1 MVTPNFTGNYRHGR
15 QVNLARSS
23 ASSHRSSQSILKDAS
38 AARAQR
44 EELRKR
50 ERSAIVIQSFY
61 RGRRDVAQA
70 RERLREEFIRLAG
83 QQSVAM
89 SPGDVAAMFVFF
101 FGKGNSGA
109 THQDVSLIPMLE
121 RMIGGSSGLADVDSS
136 RARKLARVL
145 LGCLRNVETNHEIQ
159 ISCLRLLRIIQ
170 AKVSLEEV
178 IASYSSLISGLR
190 DASALAKVV
199 ENVIIA
205 TKSTPDRARALL
217 DYVKYFLSTP
227 NLFVNITE
235 VGVQMHIQEVF
246 NFSADI
252 IPLIANPAIQ
262 SSTTA
267 TLYEPEADQDSR
279 LEWLLANILYMWRH
293 QRMPEGPII
302 TIPFMRALS
311 NILRGLSVSAGKRL
325 SRALSTSSGGVDQFV
340 RDNLEVLKERQNIEL
355 SILPVTSM
363 LSSNGTGPNRE
374 ALLATCLYFVSLL
387 RIWPLKNS
395 EIRYFLYLTPEYTL
409 PLFFKTLKAS
419 RLFDII
425 MFKSF
430 GPTAVSSG
438 ATASLWAPAV
448 DDEYHDIAIQEWEI
462 LSLFLDICWHWMIMT
477 DDDEFFDETQ
487 YGLSLSDVRELGMFL
502 KVLVF
507 LIVCNDDATVI
518 IHRGRQIKIG
528 AGGDNHVALS
538 NSSALTLNKI
548 KTNAIGIMRQLV
560 YRDSRRSFLNK
571 KYWLM
576 DDRIDIPAFTA
587 QAIIDE
593 DRMDRYFE
601 QNMLEISDD
610 TSESEFEVPETGFSS
625 SSARLDLRAKMMVTP
640 RIEILQKIPF
650 ILPFQSRV
658 EIFDRSLDHDRAKHG
673 LDRDYELRW
682 RRHKAEIRRS
692 HMLEDAFN
700 QLNGL
705 RSELKSLIGITFVND
720 FGVEAGIDGGGI
732 TKEFLVGVCKE
743 GFDPANG
750 LFLENSQNLLYPNPA
765 ATSPEQLQ
773 YFEFLGRVIGKALYQ
788 GILVEVS
795 FAQFFLSKWQVQ
807 NNTVFG
813 TGFRNTFDDLWS
825 LDPELYRG
833 LIKLKNYS
841 GDVESDFGL
850 NFTIT
855 NSHNITVELIRN
867 GAHVAVTAAN
877 RLQYIHEVANY
888 KLNKELYR
896 QTQAF
901 LFGMNDLLSPTW
913 LVMFSPNEMQ
923 TLVGGAALPIDI
935 EDWKKNTVYGG
946 FYEKDPTITYFWEVI
961 EELNDE
967 DVRSVLKFVTSVSR
981 APLQGFSSLKPSFTI
996 RESGLA
1002 QDRLP
1007 TASTCV
1013 NMLKLPRYVTKET
1026 LKSKLMFAVTAGA
1039 GFDLS

>member
-23 ASSHRSSQSILKDAS
+23 AASHRSSQSILKDAS

-44 EELRKR
+44 EQARKR
-50 ERSAIVIQSFY
+50 ERAAIAIQSFY
-61 RGRRDVAQA
+61 RGRKDVAQA
-70 RERLREEFIRLAG
+70 RDRVREEFVKLAG
-83 QQSVAM
+83 QDHVDLC
-89 SPGDVAAMFVFF
+89 PGDIVGMFVFF
-101 FGKGNSGA
+101 FGKGDSSGIYR
-109 THQDVSLIPMLE
+109 DDSLVPVLE
-121 RMIGGSSGLADVDSS
+121 RMLGSDERVNEIDPF

-145 LGCLRNVETNHEIQ
+145 LGCVRNAETIQEIRN
-159 ISCLRLLRIIQ
+159 SCLRLLRIVQ
-170 AKVSLEEV
+170 TKVPLEDV
-178 IASYSSLISGLR
+178 IESYSSLISGLR
-190 DASALAKVV
+190 DASATARVV

-205 TKSTPDRARALL
+205 VESAPDKHSALL

-227 NLFVNITE
+227 HLFENVADS
-235 VGVQMHIQEVF
+235 GVQTRVKELF
-246 NFSADI
+246 NFSGDI
-252 IPLIANPAIQ
+252 IPLIGSPIIQ
-262 SSTTA
+262 SPATA
-267 TLYEPEADQDSR
+267 TVYKSKSEQDTR
-279 LEWLLANILYMWRH
+279 LQWLLANILYIWRH
-293 QRMPEGPII
+293 QRIRMRPIL
-302 TIPFMRALS
+302 TVPLMRALS
-311 NILRGLSVSAGKRL
+311 NILRGLSAGVSKRL
-325 SRALSTSSGGVDQFV
+325 SKALSTSSGDIEQFV
-340 RDNLEVLKERQNIEL
+340 LDNLEVLKERHNIEMAV
-355 SILPVTSM
+355 SPVTSM
-363 LSSNGTGPNRE
+363 LSSSSTAANLDD
-374 ALLATCLYFVSLL
+374 LLAICLYFVSLL
-387 RIWPLKNS
+387 RIWPSKNS
-395 EIRYFLYLTPEYTL
+395 EIRYFLYLSPEYTL
-409 PLFFKTLKAS
+409 PLFFKTLKSS
-419 RLFDII
+419 RLFDTI
-425 MFKSF
+425 MFKSS
-430 GPTAVSSG
+430 GPTVSSS
-438 ATASLWAPAV
+438 AASLWAPAAG
-448 DDEYHDIAIQEWEI
+448 DEYHDIAIQEWEI

-487 YGLSLSDVRELGMFL
+487 YGLSLFDVRYLGTFL
-502 KVLVF
+502 KILVF
-507 LIVCNDDATVI
+507 LIVCNEDTTVI

-528 AGGDNHVALS
+528 SGGDNNVALS
-538 NSSALTLNKI
+538 ESGALTLNNI
-548 KTNAIGIMRQLV
+548 KAKAIGVMRQLF
-560 YRDSRRSFLNK
+560 YRDSRRSFLDK
-571 KYWLM
+571 KYWLLE
-576 DDRIDIPAFTA
+576 DSIDIPAFTT
-587 QAIIDE
+587 QAVIDE
-593 DRMDRYFE
+593 DKMDQYFE
-601 QNMLEISDD
+601 QNILDNHDS
-610 TSESEFEVPETGFSS
+610 SESELEESETGVGS
-625 SSARLDLRAKMMVTP
+625 SSARRDLRTRMMVTP

-650 ILPFQSRV
+650 LLPFEARV
-658 EIFDRSLDHDRAKHG
+658 EIFERSLDHDRAKNG

-682 RRHKAEIRRS
+682 RRHKAEIRRT

-705 RSELKSLIGITFVND
+705 RRELKSLIGITFVND

-743 GFDPANG
+743 GFDPATG
-750 LFLENSQNLLYPNPA
+750 LFLENSQNMLYPNPA
-765 ATSPEQLQ
+765 ATSSEQLQ
-773 YFEFLGRVIGKALYQ
+773 YFEFLGRIIGKALYQ

-813 TGFRNTFDDLWS
+813 NGFRNTFDDLWS
-825 LDPELYRG
+825 LDPDLYRG
-833 LIKLKNYS
+833 LIKLKKYQ
-841 GDVESDFGL
+841 GDVEADFGL

-855 NSHNITVELIRN
+855 NSHNQTVELIRG
-867 GAHVAVTAAN
+867 GALVAVTAAN

-923 TLVGGAALPIDI
+923 TLVGGAALPINI

-946 FYEKDPTITYFWEVI
+946 FYEKDPTVTYFWEVV

-981 APLQGFSSLKPSFTI
+981 APLQGFASLKPSFTI

-1013 NMLKLPRYVTKET
+1013 NMLKLPRYETKEI
-1026 LKSKLMFAVTAGA
+1026 LKSKLLFAVTAGA

>member
-23 ASSHRSSQSILKDAS
+23 ASSHRSSQSVLKDAS

-44 EELRKR
+44 EEVRKR
-50 ERSAIVIQSFY
+50 ERAAIAIQSFY
-61 RGRRDVAQA
+61 RGRKDVAQA
-70 RERLREEFIRLAG
+70 RDSVREEFIRLAG
-83 QQSVAM
+83 QQSIDM
-89 SPGDVAAMFVFF
+89 SPSHIAGMFVFF
-101 FGKGNSGA
+101 FRKGA
-109 THQDVSLIPMLE
+109 
-121 RMIGGSSGLADVDSS
+121 SS
-136 RARKLARVL
+136 RTYQDDSLVPVLQRMLGSDGQVEEIDAGRAKKLARDL
-145 LGCLRNVETNHEIQ
+145 FGCLNNETNQEIRT
-159 ISCLRLLRIIQ
+159 SCLQLLRIVQ
-170 AKVSLEEV
+170 AKVQLEDV
-178 IASYSSLISGLR
+178 IKSYSSLISGLR
-190 DASALAKVV
+190 DGSASARVV

-205 TKSTPDRARALL
+205 IESTPDKERALL
-217 DYVKYFLSTP
+217 DYAKYFLSTP
-227 NLFVNITE
+227 HLFENVADI
-235 VGVQMHIQEVF
+235 GVQMQVQEVF
-246 NFSADI
+246 DFSCDI
-252 IPLIANPAIQ
+252 IPIIANPIIQ
-262 SSTTA
+262 PSTRA
-267 TLYEPEADQDSR
+267 FLYESEAEQDER
-279 LEWLLANILYMWRH
+279 LQWLMANILYMWRH
-293 QRMPEGPII
+293 PRMPMRPTL
-302 TIPFMRALS
+302 TIPLMRALS
-311 NILRGLSVSAGKRL
+311 NILRGLSVSASKRL
-325 SRALSTSSGGVDQFV
+325 SKAVSNSSRYTDQFV
-340 RDNLEVLKERQNIEL
+340 LENLEVLKERHNIEMAVR
-355 SILPVTSM
+355 PVTSM
-363 LSSNGTGPNRE
+363 VYYNGTAANLDD
-374 ALLATCLYFVSLL
+374 LLAICLYFVSLL
-387 RIWPLKNS
+387 RIWPSKNS

-409 PLFFKTLKAS
+409 PLFFRTLKAS
-419 RLFDII
+419 RLFDTI
-425 MFKSF
+425 MFKSS
-430 GPTAVSSG
+430 GPAVSSG
-438 ATASLWAPAV
+438 AASLWTPAV

-487 YGLSLSDVRELGMFL
+487 YGLSLSDVRELGLFL
-502 KVLVF
+502 KILVF
-507 LIVCNDDATVI
+507 LIVCNEDTTIV

-528 AGGDNHVALS
+528 TGGDNNVALS
-538 NSSALTLNKI
+538 KSSALTLNKI
-548 KTNAIGIMRQLV
+548 KANAIGIMRQLF
-560 YRDSRRSFLNK
+560 YRDSRRSFLDK

-576 DDRIDIPAFTA
+576 EDRIDIPAFTM
-587 QAIIDE
+587 QAVVDE
-593 DRMDRYFE
+593 DRMDQYFE
-601 QNMLEISDD
+601 QNVLDISDD
-610 TSESEFEVPETGFSS
+610 TSESELEESETALGS
-625 SSARLDLRAKMMVTP
+625 SSARRDLRTRMMVTP

-650 ILPFQSRV
+650 VLPFEARV
-658 EIFDRSLDHDRAKHG
+658 EIFERSLDHDRAKNG

-682 RRHKAEIRRS
+682 RRHKAEIRRT
-692 HMLEDAFN
+692 HMLEDAFS

-750 LFLENSQNLLYPNPA
+750 LFLENSQNMLYPNPA

-813 TGFRNTFDDLWS
+813 NGFRNTFDDLWS

-833 LIKLKNYS
+833 LIKLKKYQ

-855 NSHNITVELIRN
+855 NSHNLTVDLIRD

-935 EDWKKNTVYGG
+935 GDWKKNTVYGG
-946 FYEKDPTITYFWEVI
+946 FYEKDLTITYFWEVI

-967 DVRSVLKFVTSVSR
+967 EVRSVLKFVTSVSR
-981 APLQGFSSLKPSFTI
+981 APLQGFASLKPSFTI

-1013 NMLKLPRYVTKET
+1013 NMLKLPRYETKER

>member
-23 ASSHRSSQSILKDAS
+23 ASSHRSSQSVLKDAS

-44 EELRKR
+44 EEVRKR
-50 ERSAIVIQSFY
+50 ERAVIAIQSFY
-61 RGRRDVAQA
+61 RGRKDVAQA
-70 RERLREEFIRLAG
+70 RDSVREEFIRLAG
-83 QQSVAM
+83 QQSIDM
-89 SPGDVAAMFVFF
+89 SPSHIVGMFVFF
-101 FGKGNSGA
+101 FGKGASSRTYLDDGL
-109 THQDVSLIPMLE
+109 VPVLE
-121 RMIGGSSGLADVDSS
+121 RMLGSDGQVQEIDAG
-136 RARKLARVL
+136 RARKLARDL
-145 LGCLRNVETNHEIQ
+145 FGCLGNETDQEIRT
-159 ISCLRLLRIIQ
+159 SCLRLLRIVQ
-170 AKVSLEEV
+170 AKVQLEDV
-178 IASYSSLISGLR
+178 IKSYSSLISGLR
-190 DASALAKVV
+190 DGSASARVV

-205 TKSTPDRARALL
+205 IESTPDKERALL

-227 NLFVNITE
+227 HLFENVCDI
-235 VGVQMHIQEVF
+235 GVQIQVQEVF
-246 NFSADI
+246 DFSCDI
-252 IPLIANPAIQ
+252 IPIIANPIIQ
-262 SSTTA
+262 PSTTA
-267 TLYEPEADQDSR
+267 TLYESEVEQDAR
-279 LEWLLANILYMWRH
+279 LQWLMANILYMWRH
-293 QRMPEGPII
+293 QRMPIRPIL
-302 TIPFMRALS
+302 TIPLMRALS
-311 NILRGLSVSAGKRL
+311 NILRGLSVSASKRL
-325 SRALSTSSGGVDQFV
+325 SKAVSNSSGYIDQFV
-340 RDNLEVLKERQNIEL
+340 LDNLEVLKERHNIEMAVR
-355 SILPVTSM
+355 PVTSI
-363 LSSNGTGPNRE
+363 LYSNGNAANLDG
-374 ALLATCLYFVSLL
+374 LLAICLYFVSLL
-387 RIWPLKNS
+387 RIWPSKNS

-409 PLFFKTLKAS
+409 PLVFRTLKAS
-419 RLFDII
+419 RLFDTI
-425 MFKSF
+425 MFKSS
-430 GPTAVSSG
+430 GPVVSSG
-438 ATASLWAPAV
+438 AASLWTPAV

-487 YGLSLSDVRELGMFL
+487 YGLSLSDVRDLGVFL
-502 KVLVF
+502 KILVF
-507 LIVCNDDATVI
+507 LIVCNEDTTIV

-528 AGGDNHVALS
+528 SGGDNNVALS
-538 NSSALTLNKI
+538 KSSALTLNKI
-548 KTNAIGIMRQLV
+548 KANAIGIMRQLF
-560 YRDSRRSFLNK
+560 YRDSRRSFLDK

-576 DDRIDIPAFTA
+576 EDRIDIPAFTM
-587 QAIIDE
+587 QAVIDE
-593 DRMDRYFE
+593 DRMDQYFE
-601 QNMLEISDD
+601 QNMLDISDD
-610 TSESEFEVPETGFSS
+610 TSESELEEPETALGS
-625 SSARLDLRAKMMVTP
+625 SSARRDLRTRMMVTP
-640 RIEILQKIPF
+640 RLEILQKIPF
-650 ILPFQSRV
+650 VLPFEARV
-658 EIFDRSLDHDRAKHG
+658 EIFERSLDHDRAKNG

-682 RRHKAEIRRS
+682 RRHKAEIRRT
-692 HMLEDAFN
+692 HVLEDAFS

-743 GFDPANG
+743 GFDPTNG
-750 LFLENSQNLLYPNPA
+750 LFLENSQNMLYPNPA

-813 TGFRNTFDDLWS
+813 NGFRNTFDDLWS

-833 LIKLKNYS
+833 LIKLKKYQ

-855 NSHNITVELIRN
+855 NSHNLTVDLIRD

-935 EDWKKNTVYGG
+935 GDWKKNTVYGG
-946 FYEKDPTITYFWEVI
+946 FYEKDLTITYFWEVI
-961 EELNDE
+961 EELKDE
-967 DVRSVLKFVTSVSR
+967 EVRSVLKFVTSVSR
-981 APLQGFSSLKPSFTI
+981 APLQGFASLKPSFTI

-1013 NMLKLPRYVTKET
+1013 NMLKLPRYETKEK